1 MEEVLYGSVWNLI
14 GLLLTTDDVVKA
26 RTAARRRSV
35 GDRYEALGLET
46 PSFGY

>member
-14 GLLLTTDDVVKA
+14 GLLLTTDDVVKV
-26 RTAARRRSV
+26 RTAARRWSV
-35 GDRYEALGLET
+35 GDREGHLVT